1 MVHWSCNFNLA
12 LTKKSCNIVMVAIF
26 HCSRGFDNHLIKQ
39 EIKQSDIKV
48 SFVTNGLE
56 IYIPFTINKHLVFI
70 GSMQFMNSSLNKLIK
85 NFTDIDYGY

>member
-1 MVHWSCNFNLA
+1 M
-12 LTKKSCNIVMVAIF
+12 TKKSCNIVMVVIF
-26 HCSRGFDNHLIKQ
+26 HCSRGYDNQLIMHK
-39 EIKQSDIKV
+39 INQSDIKV

-85 NFTDIDYGY
+85 NFKDIDYGY